1 MENSNVEQE
10 TYEAPKLT
18 EYGTIEEWTKGPC
31 NSIICISLILP

>member
-1 MENSNVEQE
+1 MNDYAEHE

-31 NSIICISLILP
+31 TDLVCISIILP